1 VLNLPAARPDIA
13 VRAAGD
19 LHLSGGVMV
28 GQRQFGDLLQPGK
41 PPYLEQ
47 SPPRAT
53 RARAG
58 AGRAALIASTGGPGP
73 AGGSRDRAGQLCAL
87 AAGQLRH
94 VRCREHGR
102 QAGEH
107 GHRNQ
112 RDRDERQGQPQ
123 GDRRNRAWPAMR
135 FRRPAAPSVIAGQV
149 QPVAAAQHGL
159 DDQRMGRVV
168 LDLAAQSTVR
178 SYPSNS

>member
-1 VLNLPAARPDIA
+1 MRSRLWRSRWLPLGPAPRHRRLGHPLPALYQWKVLNLPAARPDIA

-73 AGGSRDRAGQLCAL
+73 AGGSRERAGQLCAL
-87 AAGQLRH
+87 EVG
-94 VRCREHGR
+94 
-102 QAGEH
+102 
-107 GHRNQ
+107 
-112 RDRDERQGQPQ
+112 P
-123 GDRRNRAWPAMR
+123 P
-135 FRRPAAPSVIAGQV
+135 
-149 QPVAAAQHGL
+149 
-159 DDQRMGRVV
+159 
-168 LDLAAQSTVR
+168 
-178 SYPSNS
+178 